1 MADSQPHPLMPR
13 LKFEANTPIFREGDA
28 GDRAYVVEAGEV
40 AIVRTVDGK
49 PEVLGTIGKGGMFG
63 EMALVD
69 GEPRMAAAI
78 ATKETTCFVITRDVL
93 LKKLEGADPFVKAL
107 TRVLVRSVRAR
118 WRQKPES
125 GGAPVLSA
133 DSSRGW

>member
-1 MADSQPHPLMPR
+1 MADNQPHPLMPR
-13 LKFEANTPIFREGDA
+13 LKFDAKTAIFREGDP

-40 AIVRTVDGK
+40 AIVRNVDGK
-49 PEVLGTIGKGGMFG
+49 AQVIGTIGKGGMFG
-63 EMALVD
+63 EMALID

-78 ATKETTCFVITRDVL
+78 ATRETTCFAITRDVM
-93 LKKLEGADPFVKAL
+93 LKKLEGADPFIKAL

-125 GGAPVLSA
+125 DGTPGLSV
-133 DSSRGW
+133 

>member
-1 MADSQPHPLMPR
+1 MPR
-13 LKFEANTPIFREGDA
+13 LKFEANAAIFREGDT
-28 GDRAYVVEAGEV
+28 GDRAYVVENGEV
-40 AIVRTVDGK
+40 AIVRNVDGK
-49 PEVLGTIGKGGMFG
+49 AHVLGTIGKGGMFG

-78 ATKETTCFVITRDVL
+78 AVKETTCFVITRDVM
-93 LKKLEGADPFVKAL
+93 LKKLEGADPFIKAL

-125 GGAPVLSA
+125 DGTPALSV
-133 DSSRGW
+133 